1 MGIEGSLTHNVFVP
15 KTISL
20 DDQNWTRVDGF
31 GKLYHLL
38 KNNDNYTVCGY
49 DISLFDHK
57 RSIKSPKTKC
67 NRCIQIIKIN
77 EAKKVVNF

>member
-1 MGIEGSLTHNVFVP
+1 MGIEGSLTHSIFDP

-31 GKLYHLL
+31 GRLYHLL

-49 DISLFDHK
+49 DISLFGHK
-57 RSIKSPKTKC
+57 RLLKSPKTKC

-77 EAKKVVNF
+77 EAKLVVNF

>member
-1 MGIEGSLTHNVFVP
+1 MGIEGNLTHGIVFP

-20 DDQNWTRVDGF
+20 DNKNWTRIAGF

-49 DISLFDHK
+49 DISLFEHK
-57 RSIKSPKTKC
+57 RTLNSTKTKC
-67 NRCIQIIKIN
+67 NRCIEIIKIN
-77 EAKKVVNF
+77 EAKQVAA

>member
-1 MGIEGSLTHNVFVP
+1 MGIEGSLTQSIFVP
-15 KTISL
+15 KIISL
-20 DDQNWTRVDGF
+20 DNQNWTRVDGF

-49 DISLFDHK
+49 DISLFEHK
-57 RSIKSPKTKC
+57 RSITSPKTKC

-77 EAKKVVNF
+77 EAKLAVNF

>member
-1 MGIEGSLTHNVFVP
+1 MGIEGNLIQSVFVP

-20 DDQNWTRVDGF
+20 DDQNWTRIDGF

-57 RSIKSPKTKC
+57 RLLKSPKTKC
-67 NRCIQIIKIN
+67 NRCIEIIKIN
-77 EAKKVVNF
+77 EAKQVVDF

>member
-1 MGIEGSLTHNVFVP
+1 MGIEGNLIHSIFDP
-15 KTISL
+15 KIISL
-20 DDQNWTRVDGF
+20 DNHNWTRVDGF

-49 DISLFDHK
+49 DVSLFQHK

-77 EAKKVVNF
+77 ETKQVAT